1 VFKELVM
8 KRLICAALVIPA
20 FVWVAAAAAAMPPP
34 AETVDAPSKGE
45 AQLAKVLAGREAG
58 APLRCIRSLGAGQPM
73 RTIDGTAY
81 VFGQGDVLYVQRT
94 TRPQDISRRFALSI
108 KRLETTSGVEICR
121 TDVAETFERALGV
134 PRASVIFK
142 DFIPYTR
149 TRRN

>member
-1 VFKELVM
+1 VIARAVL
-8 KRLICAALVIPA
+8 RLAALLGA
-20 FVWVAAAAAAMPPP
+20 TAAAHAATDTA
-34 AETVDAPSKGE
+34 AAPSKGE
-45 AQLAKVLAGREAG
+45 AELARLLEGREQG
-58 APLRCIRSLGAGQPM
+58 APLRCIRSLGFGQPM

-81 VFGQGDVLYVQRT
+81 VFGRGDVIYVQRT

-134 PRASVIFK
+134 PRASVIFE

-149 TRRN
+149 IPRG